1 MLIELPALLTPE
13 DLQTAQALLRAA
25 PWNDGR
31 QSAGTQAR
39 QVKKNEQL
47 PRDCEAAT
55 QIRQLLLQRLNSSP
69 LFLSAALPNKLF
81 PPHINR
87 YQALGPGEDQY
98 YGPHIDN
105 AIRLLADGQSL
116 RTDVSCTVFLNEP
129 GDYEGG
135 ELVVHDTYGQHAVK
149 LPAGHAVLYPGT
161 SLHEVRPVT
170 RGVRWAS
177 FFWVQSLVRL
187 DEQRRLLFEMDMN
200 LLRLRSR
207 HGETPETTAL
217 TGTYHNL
224 LRLWSQT

>member
-13 DLQTAQALLRAA
+13 DLQTAQTLLRAA
-25 PWNDGR
+25 PWSDGR
-31 QSAGTQAR
+31 LTAGSQAR
-39 QVKKNEQL
+39 QVKNNEQL

-129 GDYEGG
+129 GDYDGG

-207 HGETPETTAL
+207 HGETTETTAL